1 MAILGAKHG
10 PRASSLIAEIGKD
23 DVLAILFS
31 YLKEVSMRTDHL
43 PFPMPERAYSLDQEW
58 KFLTFMHWEVVDP
71 KKLAK
76 FVPDG
81 LEIDLYDGRAYI
93 GVIPFI
99 MTNVRPR
106 IAFSVPGLNISRN
119 KHQDICEEEWEGWC
133 IISNTEGSKYGDMC
147 LCPQRIWFAV

>member
-1 MAILGAKHG
+1 
-10 PRASSLIAEIGKD
+10 
-23 DVLAILFS
+23 
-31 YLKEVSMRTDHL
+31 MRTDHL

-58 KFLTFMHWEVVDP
+58 KFLTFMHWEVDP

-76 FVPDG
+76 FIPDG

-106 IAFSVPGLNISRN
+106 VAFSVPGISTFPEINIRTYVKRN
-119 KHQDICEEEWEGWC
+119 GEGWC
-133 IISNTEGSKYGDMC
+133 IISNTGSSKYGDMC
-147 LCPQRIWFAV
+147 LCPESIWFAV